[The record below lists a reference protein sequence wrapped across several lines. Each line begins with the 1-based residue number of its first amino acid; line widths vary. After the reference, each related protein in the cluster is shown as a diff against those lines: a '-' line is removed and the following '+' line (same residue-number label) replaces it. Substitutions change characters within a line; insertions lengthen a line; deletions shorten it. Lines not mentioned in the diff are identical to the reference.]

1 MVRSRSALA
10 LLLSLTLA
18 FGGLLG
24 APAAWAEPA
33 TGGSQVERTAPPD
46 GAAEPSDGAATVPLA
61 DLLAEEAPPA
71 VDEADEGEL
80 YAEGEVLVALSP
92 DAATENIE
100 ESLAD
105 AGVAPIEPLESAA
118 VAAQDLVTVAVE
130 DGASVSQKIDEL
142 MASEE
147 VLYAQPNYLYALEY
161 EPNDPVFQGS
171 MAKWW
176 HLDDI
181 GIFRAWD
188 IAKVGKTVRVA
199 TIDSGVR
206 TDHEDLKA
214 NLDLASAYNTYT
226 GESGASAA
234 EDKSANGHGTHV
246 AGLVAAEADN
256 GIGVAGSSFNAEV
269 IPVNVIHT
277 GGPYAGKS
285 TTADMV
291 EALSYI
297 MEFNKREQN
306 DIRVVNISMGGY
318 AYDPALASSVS
329 VATGRDIVIVAAGGN
344 EGKTAQGAQPSYP
357 SDLPDVV
364 SVTWYNS
371 LGERD
376 SRSDYGSGKTIA
388 APGTSIYSTLNSSA
402 VAYGTLSGS
411 SMASP
416 VVAGVCAL
424 MFSANPDLSG
434 AELRQALY
442 DTAVDAGSPGWDPY
456 YGYGK
461 IDAFGAV
468 MKVLSA
474 EPEEPS
480 PSPLTSSE
488 LSGSDRIATS
498 VAIAKETYPN
508 GPSGIIVVRSDD
520 FPDALA
526 ASALSGAL
534 GYPIVMSDSGSLSP
548 AISQYIRETGSLE
561 RAILIGD
568 RYSLSARVQS
578 SIAGLGLS
586 YLRIGGSNRF
596 ETAGMLRE
604 AADSAASA
612 DATAI
617 VARSDN
623 YPDALSISPYCA
635 TSRAGLFLID
645 PGSAPSSAMVSELKQ
660 YKRVVIVG
668 STASVSGRVESSLRG
683 SSVEVLRLAG
693 GGSSGYSDDRYG
705 TSAAIA
711 DWIVSRSG
719 KAFSFDDAAFATGSK
734 FPDALAGGPLC
745 ASKRS
750 VLLLVD
756 PGSYSAVDVAASSKQ
771 VKHVYWLGST
781 DTLSSSL
788 RSTVLSRLG

>member
-33 TGGSQVERTAPPD
+33 TGGSQVERTAPPA

-92 DAATENIE
+92 DAAAENIE

-402 VAYGTLSGS
+402 AAYGTLSGS

-434 AELRQALY
+434 AELRSILY
-442 DTAVDAGSPGWDPY
+442 ATAIDAGDPGWDPY

-461 IDAFGAV
+461 IDAHKAV
-468 MKVLSA
+468 MQAAAQGPNPPQPTHVVS
-474 EPEEPS
+474 
-480 PSPLTSSE
+480 TE
-488 LSGSDRIATS
+488 LSGSERIETS
-498 VAIAKETYPN
+498 VAIAKEEYPE
-508 GPSGIIVVRSDD
+508 GPKGVIIVRSDN

-526 ASALSGAL
+526 ASTLAGAKGFPIVSCSPTSLSTPVANYIKETPSVNEVLIIGDKNALSSSVESSLARLVPQCRRIQGA
-534 GYPIVMSDSGSLSP
+534 
-548 AISQYIRETGSLE
+548 
-561 RAILIGD
+561 D
-568 RYSLSARVQS
+568 RYDTARQLRAEAVQAGAS
-578 SIAGLGLS
+578 SS
-586 YLRIGGSNRF
+586 
-596 ETAGMLRE
+596 TAVL
-604 AADSAASA
+604 
-612 DATAI
+612 
-617 VARSDN
+617 ARGDN
-623 YPDALSISPYCA
+623 FPDALSASPFTAA
-635 TSRAGLFLID
+635 TGSPLFLIPASTVPD
-645 PGSAPSSAMVSELKQ
+645 AALLAELAQ
-660 YKRVVIVG
+660 YRQVVILG
-668 STASVSGRVESSLRG
+668 GYNTVSSKVDAELSKRSIGFV
-683 SSVEVLRLAG
+683 RLAG
-693 GGSSGYSDDRYG
+693 GLGNAYDETRYG

-711 DWIVSRSG
+711 DWLVDQSG
-719 KAFSFDDAAFATGSK
+719 TGFTYSTVVFATGRN

-745 ASKRS
+745 AQRKAP
-750 VLLLVD
+750 LLLVND
-756 PGSYSAVDVAASSKQ
+756 GTYSVVGSAASSGSTRS
-771 VKHVYWLGST
+771 VYWLGSPYAISLELRNAL
-781 DTLSSSL
+781 LSMF
-788 RSTVLSRLG
+788 R